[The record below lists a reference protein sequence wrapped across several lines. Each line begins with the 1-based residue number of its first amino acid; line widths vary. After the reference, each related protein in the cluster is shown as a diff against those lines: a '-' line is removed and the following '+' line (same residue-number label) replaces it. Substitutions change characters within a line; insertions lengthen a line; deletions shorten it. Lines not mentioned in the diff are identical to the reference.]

1 MSYSQTFPVYA
12 SVLVTGVVA
21 PLFALS
27 AAETA
32 VVKTVRDPSI
42 SILVRADLEQGA
54 LSAPATSIDWW
65 LRDDIVHTSQ
75 TTDGTKSV
83 FNRNWLKDNQ
93 LRGSH

>member
-12 SVLVTGVVA
+12 SVLMTGIVA

-32 VVKTVRDPSI
+32 VKSSRVPSV
-42 SILVRADLEQGA
+42 SILVTASLDQRE
-54 LSAPATSIDWW
+54 LSAPGRSIDWW
-65 LRDDIVHTSQ
+65 LRDDIVHTSEA
-75 TTDGTKSV
+75 TDAAKSV
-83 FNRNWLKDNQ
+83 FNPNWLKDNQ

>member
-1 MSYSQTFPVYA
+1 MSYSQTLPVYA

-75 TTDGTKSV
+75 ATDGTKSV
-83 FNRNWLKDNQ
+83 FNRNWLTDDQ

>member
-1 MSYSQTFPVYA
+1 
-12 SVLVTGVVA
+12 
-21 PLFALS
+21 LS

-75 TTDGTKSV
+75 ATDGTKSV
-83 FNRNWLKDNQ
+83 FNRNWLTDDQ

>member
-12 SVLVTGVVA
+12 SVLMTGIVA

-32 VVKTVRDPSI
+32 AMKSSRAPSI
-42 SILVRADLEQGA
+42 SILVTASLDQRE
-54 LSAPATSIDWW
+54 LSAPGRSIDWW
-65 LRDDIVHTSQ
+65 LRDDIVHTSEA
-75 TTDGTKSV
+75 TDAAKSV
-83 FNRNWLKDNQ
+83 FNRNWLKDDQ